1 MDIWFNNDFKL
12 NYKKSDDILN
22 KIKKQFNYYPIE
34 HLLQNN
40 TFYNYKI
47 IKKPFFQYY
56 FQNEELQEQELVSD
70 FLKNFDKIQE
80 IKQDIHQN
88 FDKIQDIHQNF
99 DKIQDIPK
107 NFDKIQ
113 DIPQNFDKIQDIPK
127 NFDKIQDIPQNFDK
141 IQDIPKNF
149 DKIEDIPQN
158 FDKIQDI
165 PKNFDKIE
173 DIPQNFDKIQ
183 DIPKNFD
190 KIHEKIDKNNKKK
203 KRKKRCPY
211 GPRLKRETVLKIYKL
226 YNTEF
231 SANDVAIMY
240 NINVDVIRNIWN
252 KKTYKKYIL

>member
-40 TFYNYKI
+40 IFYNSKI
-47 IKKPFFQYY
+47 FKKPFVEYY

-70 FLKNFDKIQE
+70 FLNNFDKIQE
-80 IKQDIHQN
+80 IKQDIP
-88 FDKIQDIHQNF
+88 QNF
-99 DKIQDIPK
+99 DKIQDIPQ

-127 NFDKIQDIPQNFDK
+127 NFDKIQDILQNFDKIQDIPQNFDKFQDIVQNFDK

-149 DKIEDIPQN
+149 DKIENIPKNFDKIQDIPQN
-158 FDKIQDI
+158 FDKIQ
-165 PKNFDKIE
+165 
-173 DIPQNFDKIQ
+173 
-183 DIPKNFD
+183 
-190 KIHEKIDKNNKKK
+190 EKIDKNNKKK